1 MAVTVASDGTQSAT
15 PGTEHTLYAP
25 STAGMYILI
34 VDVNA
39 LSGAEVV
46 ELRAK
51 EKALTAGTER
61 VVSLMVF
68 PSGLVEPI
76 TRSIPFSWPYG
87 GTFTLTQVG
96 GSSRSFPWSV
106 HKVG

>member
-1 MAVTVASDGTQSAT
+1 MTVTVASDGTQTAT
-15 PGTEHTLYAP
+15 PGSEHTLYAP
-25 STAGMYILI
+25 STAGIYVLI
-34 VDVNA
+34 VDINA
-39 LSGAEVV
+39 LSGVEVV

-51 EKALTAGTER
+51 EKALSGGTER

-68 PSGLVEPI
+68 PSGTVEPI
-76 TRSIPFSWPYG
+76 TRSIPYSWPYG

-96 GSSRSFPWSV
+96 GSGRSFPWSV

>member
-1 MAVTVASDGTQSAT
+1 MAVTVASDGTQTAT
-15 PGTEHTLYAP
+15 PGSEHTLYGP
-25 STAGMYILI
+25 TTAGVYVLV
-34 VDVNA
+34 VDANA
-39 LSGAEVV
+39 LAGVEVL

-51 EKALTAGTER
+51 EKVLSGGTER
-61 VVSLMVF
+61 TVTIQSF
-68 PSGLVEPI
+68 PSGLTEPI
-76 TRSIPFSWPYG
+76 TRSIPYTWPYG

>member
-1 MAVTVASDGTQSAT
+1 MAITVTDGTQTAI
-15 PGTEHTLYAP
+15 PGTEHTLNAP
-25 STAGMYILI
+25 TASGIYVLV
-34 VDVNA
+34 VDCNA
-39 LSGAEVV
+39 LSGTEVV

-51 EKALTAGTER
+51 EKVLSGGTER
-61 VVSLMVF
+61 VVTLSAF
-68 PSGLVEPI
+68 PAGLTEPI
-76 TRSIPFSWPYG
+76 ARSIPYTWPYG